1 MYKIFLSLFI
11 ITTLSGCHS
20 PVKEKKVHQ
29 ENPQKGAVLF
39 HNTGCI
45 MCHSINDEK
54 FYGPTL
60 NSVLNTRILVI
71 SNGKQDSVTIDRQY
85 IVRSIKDP
93 EFEKDIRFQR
103 RKMPKPDLSDD
114 DIESIT
120 DFIMMINTK

>member
-1 MYKIFLSLFI
+1 MKIIFAI
-11 ITTLSGCHS
+11 IMLVAFAGCHS
-20 PVKEKKVHQ
+20 PVKENKFHQ

-71 SNGKQDSVTIDRQY
+71 SNGKQDSVTIDREY

-114 DIESIT
+114 DIESVT